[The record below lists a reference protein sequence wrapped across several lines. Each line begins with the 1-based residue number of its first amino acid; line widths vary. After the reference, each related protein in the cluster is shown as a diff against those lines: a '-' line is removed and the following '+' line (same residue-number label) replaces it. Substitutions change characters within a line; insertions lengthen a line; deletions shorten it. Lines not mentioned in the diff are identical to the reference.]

1 MPRNKKRRFPLYYI
15 FFLLLFLTGF
25 LFATVTLPKDLR
37 SKVESMRY
45 VSKVYDRNGQ
55 LIGNLFSHR
64 KIWVSSDKISPYLK
78 KAVVATEDARFYR
91 HFGLDPIGIA
101 RAVYQTIIPGG
112 LRQGGSTITQ
122 QLAKISLLTLDR
134 TITRKLQDM
143 FYALLIE
150 RTYTKDEILE
160 LYLNSI
166 NLAHGNVGVEAAARY
181 YFNKSAAQLNLEEAA
196 LLAGIIQSPENY
208 SPYKHP
214 EAAKGRRDLVLRK
227 MWEQEYIT
235 EKQYKTAIAKGL
247 GVKPQ
252 EERSSVGAYFLDYL
266 RDYLTADLGFT
277 EEELLWG
284 GYQIYT
290 TLDLACQQAAEVT
303 LKHLPRYSA
312 EVQPEAAL
320 VTLDPKTGA
329 ILAMVGGRNY
339 PTSPLNRSVKAY
351 RQPGSA
357 LKPFVYATAL
367 EQNFTAATILYDQP
381 LEIPLAN
388 GQVWSPE
395 NSNREYQG
403 KITLRQALRESVNTI
418 AVQLVQTLGIPTVAN
433 QMEQMGIES
442 LVREGQVNDLG
453 YAPLALGGLTKGVT
467 PLELTAAYTSFAN
480 QGKYMAPYA
489 VVRIADYQGKTIK
502 TFKLKEGRP
511 VISPQTAYIMT
522 VLLQDVVA
530 QGTGQRAQL
539 PDGRPVAGKTG
550 TSSDYTNAWFVG
562 YTPEYLTT
570 VWIGNDRQDEPMRYK
585 EGVVGGG
592 TAAAVWRDYMAE
604 ITAGL
609 PVTAFPEPEGI
620 IWAHVDPETGQAVPA
635 WVNKNSYPEVF
646 AENKVPESTSYKI
659 WRWFTTWPKKIKPE
673 KEVPEEGTEQI
684 PEQGVEQVP
693 DQGAEQIPG
702 RMEQGQGP
710 EQSLGQAPLPEEGE
724 EIPAQP
730 PGESP
735 GPSWEHSPEKPSGPS
750 WDPLPKQPSAQTSA
764 QDSEQPAPGRDQ
776 RSVPP
781 ADNSGRPNQA
791 AAGGYEPKAP
801 EKNSPQPDKAG
812 WGELRLRNQ
821 RSVER

>member
-1 MPRNKKRRFPLYYI
+1 MGRKKHKRFPTYYYI
-15 FFLLLFLTGF
+15 LFFLFVLAGF

-64 KIWVSSDKISPYLK
+64 KIWVPSDKISPYLK
-78 KAVVATEDARFYR
+78 KAVVVTEDARFYR

-122 QLAKISLLTLDR
+122 QLAKVSLLTFDR

-181 YFNKSAAQLNLEEAA
+181 YFNKAAAQLNLVEAA

-214 EAAKGRRDLVLRK
+214 EAAKGRRNLVLRK

-235 EKQYKTAIAKGL
+235 EKQYKTAIEQDL

-252 EERSSVGAYFLDYL
+252 QERSSVGAYFLDYL
-266 RDYLTADLGFT
+266 RDYLTT
-277 EEELLWG
+277 TEKYSEEELLWG

-303 LKHLPRYSA
+303 LKNIPHYSA

-320 VTLDPKTGA
+320 VTLDPKNGA
-329 ILAMVGGRNY
+329 ILSMVGGRNY

-381 LEIPLAN
+381 LEIHLEN
-388 GQVWSPE
+388 GQIWSPE

-403 KITLRQALRESVNTI
+403 KITLRQALRDSVNTI
-418 AVQLVQTLGIPTVAN
+418 AVQLVQTLGVSTVAS
-433 QMEQMGIES
+433 QLEQMGIKS
-442 LVREGQVNDLG
+442 LVRNGQVNDLG
-453 YAPLALGGLTKGVT
+453 FAPLALGGLTKGVT
-467 PLELTAAYTSFAN
+467 PLELTAAYTVFAN
-480 QGKYMAPYA
+480 QGKYLEPYA
-489 VVRIADYQGKTIK
+489 VVRIADYQGKTLK
-502 TFKLKEGRP
+502 TFKPKAGRS

-530 QGTGQRAQL
+530 QGTGRRAQL

-550 TSSDYTNAWFVG
+550 TTTDYTNAWFVG

-570 VWIGNDRQDEPMRYK
+570 VWIGNDRQEDPMRYK

-592 TAAAVWRDYMAE
+592 TAAAVWSDYMDE

-609 PVTAFPEPEGI
+609 PVTNFTEPEGI
-620 IWAHVDPETGQAVPA
+620 VWAHVDPATGQAIPA
-635 WVNKNSYPEVF
+635 WANKDSYLEVF
-646 AENKVPESTSYKI
+646 AENKVPESASYKI
-659 WRWFTTWPKKIKPE
+659 WRWFTTWPKKLKGEDPPE
-673 KEVPEEGTEQI
+673 QESEPIPGQEFHPQPGPEQEWSAGQEGDEHPGQGWEASPEETPDQNREQGSTQI
-684 PEQGVEQVP
+684 PEQTQT
-693 DQGAEQIPG
+693 
-702 RMEQGQGP
+702 
-710 EQSLGQAPLPEEGE
+710 
-724 EIPAQP
+724 QP
-730 PGESP
+730 PA
-735 GPSWEHSPEKPSGPS
+735 PSWEHPA
-750 WDPLPKQPSAQTSA
+750 KQPSASPGNFPQGNRPNNNNPP
-764 QDSEQPAPGRDQ
+764 QPA
-776 RSVPP
+776 
-781 ADNSGRPNQA
+781 
-791 AAGGYEPKAP
+791 E
-801 EKNSPQPDKAG
+801 AG
-812 WGELRLRNQ
+812 WGGGSAQNHRTVIYRIDGFQ
-821 RSVER
+821 